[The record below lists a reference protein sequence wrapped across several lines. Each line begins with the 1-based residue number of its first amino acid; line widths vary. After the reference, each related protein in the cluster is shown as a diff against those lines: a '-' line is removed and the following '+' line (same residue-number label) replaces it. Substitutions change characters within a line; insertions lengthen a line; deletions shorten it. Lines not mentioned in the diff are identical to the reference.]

1 MSQPSKVR
9 VRFAPSPT
17 GPLHMGGVR
26 TALYNF
32 LFAKHY
38 GGDFLLRIEDTD
50 QKRFVAGAESYIL
63 KALEWAGISIDEG
76 VGAGGDLGPYRQSER
91 SEIYAE
97 QMKALLQAGLAYKAF
112 DTAEEMD
119 SLRKAAE
126 ATGHVWQ
133 YDSTTRMSMRNSLTL
148 SESEVNALEAEGV
161 PAVIRFR
168 MPDDPQEVVVEDLI
182 RGHVQV
188 STSVLDDKVLMKADG
203 LPTYHFANVV
213 DDHFMQISHVIRG
226 EEWLP
231 SAPLHQLLYQAFGW
245 DAPAFAHLPLI
256 LKPAG
261 NGKLSKRDGDQGGFP
276 VFPLEWT
283 DPESNQVSAGYKE
296 SGYLPEAFSNMLLML
311 GWNPG
316 TDQELFSLEE
326 AVAAFSLD
334 RVVKSGARFNPDKA
348 KWFNEQHLRALPM
361 NALASA
367 LQADQPADLNWDL
380 SQCQTVVE
388 MMIERV
394 SFLHEVWESD
404 WLFQP
409 PTALDEKLIRKRWK
423 EETSELIDGLMARL
437 MVLDSFD
444 SNSIESEFKAYLED
458 IGVGFGAV
466 LLPFRILL
474 TGEGGGPS
482 MFDFS
487 AFLGKEETQSRV
499 TQGKLLI
506 SSMRAQ

>member
-1 MSQPSKVR
+1 
-9 VRFAPSPT
+9 
-17 GPLHMGGVR
+17 
-26 TALYNF
+26 
-32 LFAKHY
+32 
-38 GGDFLLRIEDTD
+38 
-50 QKRFVAGAESYIL
+50 
-63 KALEWAGISIDEG
+63 
-76 VGAGGDLGPYRQSER
+76 
-91 SEIYAE
+91 
-97 QMKALLQAGLAYKAF
+97 
-112 DTAEEMD
+112 
-119 SLRKAAE
+119 
-126 ATGHVWQ
+126 
-133 YDSTTRMSMRNSLTL
+133 
-148 SESEVNALEAEGV
+148 
-161 PAVIRFR
+161 
-168 MPDDPQEVVVEDLI
+168 
-182 RGHVQV
+182 
-188 STSVLDDKVLMKADG
+188 
-203 LPTYHFANVV
+203 
-213 DDHFMQISHVIRG
+213 
-226 EEWLP
+226 
-231 SAPLHQLLYQAFGW
+231 
-245 DAPAFAHLPLI
+245 
-256 LKPAG
+256 
-261 NGKLSKRDGDQGGFP
+261 
-276 VFPLEWT
+276 
-283 DPESNQVSAGYKE
+283 
-296 SGYLPEAFSNMLLML
+296 MLLML

-404 WLFQP
+404 WLFQR